1 MDICVFH
8 DRIVSFL
15 LLMKMYCMYIGCKL
29 TSLCVFVHLCICIF
43 RARENTSASFVCD
56 ECFNVVL
63 SSVISSHPSNPCQCI
78 EFEFIILVC

>member
-29 TSLCVFVHLCICIF
+29 TSLCVFVHLCICVF
-43 RARENTSASFVCD
+43 VYSEQERTLLLLSFVM
-56 ECFNVVL
+56 NVL
-63 SSVISSHPSNPCQCI
+63 MSCSHQ
-78 EFEFIILVC
+78 